1 MYTQRHDHGPYHNKL
16 GLRLFLQYHILKKQL
31 NLKYMIQF
39 LVLSPFSN
47 QGVGKKLQ
55 IKSFLFY
62 LEWRF
67 PAVRFPQKHVR
78 QLF

>member
-47 QGVGKKLQ
+47 QGIGKKLQ
-55 IKSFLFY
+55 IKSLLFY

-67 PAVRFPQKHVR
+67 PAVRFPNIR
-78 QLF
+78 L